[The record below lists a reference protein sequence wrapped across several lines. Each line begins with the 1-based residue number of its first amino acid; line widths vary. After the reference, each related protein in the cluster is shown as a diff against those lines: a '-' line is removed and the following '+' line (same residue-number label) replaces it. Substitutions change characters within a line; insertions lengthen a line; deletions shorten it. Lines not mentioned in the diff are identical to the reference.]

1 MENEHIVLV
10 NFDLI
15 STAVELMIGSSTPF
29 AFMFEGNT
37 YKYVGGASLI
47 EMIET
52 PEEYNLYNFG
62 DIYLDIHEL
71 PSPGVLY
78 VDNGFLKYYKEI

>member
-10 NFDLI
+10 NFDTI
-15 STAVELMIGSSTPF
+15 SSAVELMIELVTPF

-52 PEEYNLYNFG
+52 PEEFDLYNFG
-62 DIYLDIHEL
+62 DIYLDIHEV

-78 VDNGFLKYYKEI
+78 VDNGFLKYFKEI

>member
-15 STAVELMIGSSTPF
+15 STAVEVMNGLSNPF
-29 AFMFEGNT
+29 AFMFEGKT
-37 YKYVGGASLI
+37 FKYVGGASLI

-52 PEEYNLYNFG
+52 PEEYDLYNFG
-62 DIYLDIHEL
+62 EIYLDIYEV
-71 PSPGVLY
+71 PSPSVLY